1 MDSSTDQLGEYKA
14 KLSKEAETLLLNMP
28 ARVKE
33 LEDLLAGSDLSLVN
47 PSRVVV
53 DLDIPVPASEDKKNG
68 DLGETKKRKLDDE
81 VDMEGSKVFVLPN
94 GIVKTNPTITRLLK
108 LVKPHL
114 RQLVQDTNLLK
125 MWIRWSN

>member
-1 MDSSTDQLGEYKA
+1 M
-14 KLSKEAETLLLNMP
+14 
-28 ARVKE
+28 
-33 LEDLLAGSDLSLVN
+33 AGSDLSLVN